1 MSRSAESL
9 TRGGGDV
16 YRNSACCQCSSWS
29 WPEDVPSNQ
38 KLVFFTEFDPDEVF
52 FKRGARVDSPQRQQ
66 QKQRPRRRT
75 VLKRLTW
82 ASAGGCRCL
91 HDAAGGLTPVS
102 DGRLV
107 WRCLGC
113 PRGELAPRGQREP
126 GGPRAR
132 PFRMRGRSSVAEAAG
147 HEGNDQV
154 GRGNVVTYDKPW

>member
-1 MSRSAESL
+1 MPR
-9 TRGGGDV
+9 R
-16 YRNSACCQCSSWS
+16 
-29 WPEDVPSNQ
+29 
-38 KLVFFTEFDPDEVF
+38 
-52 FKRGARVDSPQRQQ
+52 PQRQQ

-113 PRGELAPRGQREP
+113 PRGDLAPRGQREP

-147 HEGNDQV
+147 RVQV
-154 GRGNVVTYDKPW
+154 WWLQMINSSLVFFHHKGSLGGRGALMTLSTGRPGGPPGLGSLPGAAASGTKMRGSGSG